1 MSLRLCA
8 KDHPRVVSPKESS
21 FQKLSGFPMMS
32 GVRYFCQMKT
42 IRIKVEGRVQGV
54 FFRQSAQ
61 EQAINLGIKGTVKN
75 CDDDSVELIATGT
88 KEQLD
93 KLVQWCREGPP
104 QADVTNVTT
113 QELSLQQFNHFS
125 IIRY

>member
-1 MSLRLCA
+1 
-8 KDHPRVVSPKESS
+8 
-21 FQKLSGFPMMS
+21 
-32 GVRYFCQMKT
+32 MKT

-75 CDDDSVELIATGT
+75 CDDDSVEIIATGT
-88 KEQLD
+88 KKQLD

>member
-1 MSLRLCA
+1 
-8 KDHPRVVSPKESS
+8 
-21 FQKLSGFPMMS
+21 
-32 GVRYFCQMKT
+32 MKT

-75 CDDDSVELIATGT
+75 CDDDSVEIIATGT